1 MSKRTHAVQK
11 KLYLYNL
18 EMAYLIVGLG
28 NPDKEYSETR
38 HNIGF
43 MFLDTLAKN
52 IKASDFALEKKLLA
66 ETAVGKFN
74 DQRVVL
80 AKPQTFVN
88 KSGEA
93 VKKLKLF
100 YKVPT
105 KNIII
110 IHDDLDVPFG
120 STKLTPGSGSG
131 GHKGVQS
138 IIGHLKTE
146 DIKRL
151 KIGLANS
158 KLKLARNQKSD
169 QKRKELIGDFV
180 LSKFTPGERE
190 QLKKVFKEGLEKLTQ
205 AVS

>member
-1 MSKRTHAVQK
+1 M
-11 KLYLYNL
+11 
-18 EMAYLIVGLG
+18 MYLIIGLG
-28 NPDKEYSETR
+28 NPDKEYGETR

-43 MFLDTLAKN
+43 MFLDMLAKN

-66 ETAVGKFN
+66 ETATGKFN
-74 DQRVVL
+74 NQKVVL
-80 AKPQTFVN
+80 AKPQTYVN

-105 KNIII
+105 ENIVIV
-110 IHDDLDVPFG
+110 HDDLDVPFG

-138 IIGHLKTE
+138 IISQLKTE
-146 DIKRL
+146 NIKRL

-169 QKRKELIGDFV
+169 QKRKEMIGGFV
-180 LSKFTPGERE
+180 LSKFTPGEKE
-190 QLKKVFKEGLEKLTQ
+190 QIKKIIKEGAEKLKQ
-205 AVS
+205 VIS

>member
-1 MSKRTHAVQK
+1 M
-11 KLYLYNL
+11 YLYNL
-18 EMAYLIVGLG
+18 GMMYLIIGLG
-28 NPDKEYSETR
+28 NPDKEYGETR

-43 MFLDTLAKN
+43 MFLDMLAKN

-66 ETAVGKFN
+66 ETATGKFN
-74 DQRVVL
+74 NQKVVL
-80 AKPQTFVN
+80 AKPQTYVN

-105 KNIII
+105 ENIVIV
-110 IHDDLDVPFG
+110 HDDLDVPFG

-138 IIGHLKTE
+138 IISQLKTE
-146 DIKRL
+146 NIKRL

-169 QKRKELIGDFV
+169 QKRKEMIGGFV
-180 LSKFTPGERE
+180 LSKFTPGEKE
-190 QLKKVFKEGLEKLTQ
+190 QIKKIIKEGAEKLKQ
-205 AVS
+205 VIS